1 MGCPYCGSMLGFWG
15 SIASIAG
22 LAASVWAAIAANRA
36 RISARATRLLLQ
48 RQQLA
53 DLHLQPLVD
62 LLAEATSE
70 GLTAEAITEAAER
83 SAHVVDEVLVE
94 YAGALSDQDERDL
107 HSAKGL
113 LGGVSRRAG
122 RQATDADELARDLKT
137 CYRIVVRLAGQLAHR
152 TQD

>member
-1 MGCPYCGSMLGFWG
+1 MLGFWG

-22 LAASVWAAIAANRA
+22 LIASVWAAIAANRA

-48 RQQLA
+48 RQRLA

-62 LLAEATSE
+62 LLAAATIE
-70 GLTAEAITEAAER
+70 GLTAEVMTEAAEQ
-83 SAHVVDEVLVE
+83 SAHVVDKVLVE

-107 HSAKGL
+107 YSVKGL
-113 LGGVSRRAG
+113 LGGISRRAG
-122 RQATDADELARDLKT
+122 WQANDADELARDLRS
-137 CYRIVVRLAGQLAHR
+137 CYCIVVRLGGQLAHR